1 MDLVM
6 LSLFNARER
15 EEAEW
20 RVLFKEA
27 DERFTDIKIWVPN
40 GATMAI
46 IEARWGN

>member
-1 MDLVM
+1 MDLVI

-27 DERFTDIKIWVPN
+27 DERFTVIKIWVPN

-46 IEARWGN
+46 IEAR

>member
-1 MDLVM
+1 MDLTM

-20 RVLFKEA
+20 HVLFKKA

>member
-1 MDLVM
+1 MDLVT

-27 DERFTDIKIWVPN
+27 DERFTGIKIWVPN